1 MSADI
6 AVEAVA
12 VTKSFGDH
20 QVLRGL
26 SLAVPRGT
34 VYSLLGPNGA
44 GKTTT
49 VRILA
54 TLARPDRGH
63 VRVAGFDA
71 LACRREVRGRI
82 SLTGQ
87 YAAVDAA
94 QTGAENLRMAGRLSG
109 LTRPQSRRRAD
120 ELLTQ
125 FGLADSG
132 GRRVSTYSGG
142 MRRRLDLAAGLVSR
156 PEVMFLDEPT
166 TGLDLPGRQAI
177 WQVVRE
183 LADAGG
189 TIFLTTQ
196 YLEEADRLA
205 DRVAVLDGGVIVADD
220 SPATLKRQVG
230 QRQLRLELADDAS
243 FTAVLRRLGA
253 RATRSDRD
261 ALLIDIATS
270 GAGPAVRA
278 LLDEIDPD
286 RTAVRRF
293 AVHDVSLDAVFLALT
308 GRPGASGQPA
318 REEMETGN
326 V

>member
-1 MSADI
+1 MPADI

-26 SLAVPRGT
+26 NLAVPRGT

-54 TLARPDRGH
+54 TLARPDRGQI
-63 VRVAGFDA
+63 RVAGFDA
-71 LACRREVRGRI
+71 LACRREVRSRI

-142 MRRRLDLAAGLVSR
+142 MRRRLDLAAGLVSW

-177 WQVVRE
+177 WQVVKE

-230 QRQLRLELADDAS
+230 QRQLELELADDAS
-243 FTAVLRRLGA
+243 FAAVLRRLGG

-270 GAGPAVRA
+270 GDGPAVRA
-278 LLDEIDPD
+278 LLDEIDPG